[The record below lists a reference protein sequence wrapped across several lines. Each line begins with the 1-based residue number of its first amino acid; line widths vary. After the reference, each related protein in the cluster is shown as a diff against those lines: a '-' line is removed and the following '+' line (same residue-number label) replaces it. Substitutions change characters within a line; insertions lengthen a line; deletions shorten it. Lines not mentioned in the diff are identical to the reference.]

1 MSIDTTTRVRPVQVI
16 VVGNEKGGSGKSTVA
31 MHIAVALLKA
41 GHRLAT
47 IDLDA
52 RQRSFTTYIQNRQA
66 WASQT
71 GRDFEIPAHYCFDET
86 ENFPNAESRAAGSR
100 ALSDLIDTLAAAN
113 DFIVIDTPGHDSHF
127 NRLAHSIA
135 DVLIT
140 PINDSFVDFD
150 VLGTVDRE
158 TFAVT
163 GTGHYARMVD
173 EARCQRRILG
183 QGPIEW
189 IVLRNR
195 LSTLGSRNKRLVG
208 EGLAELSRRLELRC
222 VEGLAERVIF
232 REFFPRGLTALD
244 DLDEGTLGTRPTM
257 SHMTA
262 RMEIES
268 LLAAM
273 GLGAP
278 AEAAETSDQARDAA

>member
-1 MSIDTTTRVRPVQVI
+1 MSTDTTTRVRPVQVI

-31 MHIAVALLKA
+31 MHLAVALLKA
-41 GHRLAT
+41 GHRIAS

-66 WASQT
+66 WASQA
-71 GRDFEIPAHYCFDET
+71 GRDLEIPDHYCFDET

-100 ALSDLIDTLAAAN
+100 ALSDLVDKLAAAN
-113 DFIVIDTPGHDSHF
+113 DFIIIDTPGHDSHYSRF
-127 NRLAHSIA
+127 AHSIA

-150 VLGTVDRE
+150 VLGTVDGE

-173 EARCQRRILG
+173 EARCQRQLLG
-183 QGPIEW
+183 QGPIDW

-195 LSTLGSRNKRLVG
+195 LSFSVNFFHAVSPRSMTSMKARLARG
-208 EGLAELSRRLELRC
+208 RRC
-222 VEGLAERVIF
+222 
-232 REFFPRGLTALD
+232 LT
-244 DLDEGTLGTRPTM
+244 
-257 SHMTA
+257 
-262 RMEIES
+262 
-268 LLAAM
+268 
-273 GLGAP
+273 
-278 AEAAETSDQARDAA
+278 